1 MNLRRARIVLAG
13 SLGALA
19 LLLAAAALA
28 LYVLGLRGIGEL
40 VLARIADE
48 HRLESLTRLPD
59 GDLLLRGLHLRGASW
74 QVDARAVR
82 LTPDWTALARGD
94 IALLRADAAGL
105 RVLVSTRTPGPS
117 RELRLPSLRIDSLRA
132 RDMALQVDDVQ
143 LRLVELVGA
152 FDAAG
157 TALHLRRASTELS
170 VLGERI
176 RVQRADIDAALTLP
190 RQVRLRGHWARLHP
204 SGPAAG
210 TLDVRGE
217 PTDLRG
223 VARIEAPLAVQGTVA
238 LRAGRL
244 GAHVPRLVLGNAVL
258 AQLLI
263 GMDFTRRPMPIAVRT
278 DATVPALGVLRIE
291 GTSAWTGGR
300 MPIAARVQA
309 GPNTATLDG
318 ELDPATWQATLA
330 ITGDDIDAAHWVA
343 GATSR
348 VRLAGQI
355 DSHVLPPLT
364 ARVTL
369 RADGTLLGRPVTAD
383 VDFGLDDAG
392 VQLEQANLA
401 NLRNRVRVRRDGD
414 GKGMD
419 GMAAT
424 WQLDDLH
431 SLSTQWRGKL
441 EGNGTL
447 RARRITF
454 SLDGRDVA
462 VAGIGAVGRVHA
474 QGTAD
479 LDRRVD
485 ASMTATALALADQP
499 GGGRTL
505 DRLQLALRGTPAAH
519 TLAITAGMP
528 EGELQVGARGAW
540 QDGRPVAGG
549 RAGIA
554 DGRWRG
560 TIDRLTL
567 ATPEYGRWQL
577 RTAATASV
585 DAAAARIS
593 RLCVDGPSEASLCVD
608 DAQYLASGPAAGPR
622 ARVRFTHVPLGLLPL
637 ARIEALRIEGRLDG
651 AFDIDR
657 ARIVGSVQADGTTA
671 LLNRRRIAIESAGAR
686 LDWPFARGGVATLQ
700 ANLQSEAIGTLEADV
715 RRTAAG
721 ALGGHIDGTLRD
733 LGFIQAL
740 LTDTRQFYL
749 EGNARVRLALGGTDS
764 APLLGGNGDVK
775 GRVRVPALGIGPM
788 PLVLALRGDGT
799 RATFDGKLGGMAIA
813 GALGLASLTTPT
825 LDATVRG
832 TRLRLVE
839 QRDLVASLSPDLW
852 VRMRGGTA
860 GNVAEIGGK
869 VTIDAADIRFAS
881 NDAQRGGLSDDVV
894 IHPAVDP
901 RAPPPRGNTPPATAF
916 AWNAD
921 VQVLLGDAVRFT
933 AAGLKTRLTGQL
945 RVLARPPQPLRVLG
959 FVDAVE
965 GSLDTYGVRLVLE
978 RGRLDFNGPADNP
991 RVDARATRTLDA
1003 VSATATGQGS
1013 GKNLVGV
1020 RITGPLQ
1027 RMNSQLFSE
1036 PPRSAEDTLALL
1048 VTGQTLAASSD
1059 TDLRAVG
1066 EAGLAL
1072 GVLDALPVTSVL
1084 RESLGLDELD
1094 VRNPLSRDGGEV
1106 RIGKQL
1112 TPRLRARYVYS
1123 VFNRTGGLQL
1133 RYQVTDRLSLQTEAG
1148 AATNAIDVLWEWQSG
1163 NERRAP

>member
-1 MNLRRARIVLAG
+1 MVVAWA
-13 SLGALA
+13 LGVLA
-19 LLLAAAALA
+19 LLVLAAAFS

-40 VLARIADE
+40 VLARIAVE

-82 LTPDWTALARGD
+82 LTPDWPALARGE
-94 IALLRADAAGL
+94 IAVLRADAAGL

-117 RELRLPSLRIDSLRA
+117 RALRLPSLRVDSLRV
-132 RDMALQVDDVQ
+132 RDLALQVDDVQ
-143 LRLVELVGA
+143 LRLAGLLGT
-152 FDAAG
+152 FDAEG

-190 RQVRLRGHWARLHP
+190 RQVRLRGHWTRLHP
-204 SGPAAG
+204 SAPAAG

-217 PTDLRG
+217 PSDLRG
-223 VARIEAPLAVQGTVA
+223 VARIDAPLPVQGTVA

-258 AQLLI
+258 EQLLV

-278 DATVPALGVLRIE
+278 DAAVPALGALRIE
-291 GTSAWTGGR
+291 GRSAWTGGP
-300 MPIAARVQA
+300 MPIDARVQA
-309 GPNTATLDG
+309 GKNTATLTG
-318 ELDPATWQATLA
+318 ALDPATWMATLA
-330 ITGDDIDAAHWVA
+330 IAGNDIDAAHWVA

-348 VRLAGQI
+348 VRLAGRI

-364 ARVTL
+364 AGVTL
-369 RADGTLLGRPVTAD
+369 RADGTLLGRTVTAD
-383 VDFGLDDAG
+383 VDFDLDAAG
-392 VQLEQANLA
+392 VQLQQASLT
-401 NLRNRVRVRRDGD
+401 NLRNRIRIRRDG
-414 GKGMD
+414 D

-424 WQLDDLH
+424 WQLDDLRG
-431 SLSTQWRGKL
+431 LSTRWRGQL
-441 EGNGTL
+441 AGNGRL
-447 RARRITF
+447 QARRITF
-454 SLDGRDVA
+454 RLDGRDVGI
-462 VAGIGAVGRVHA
+462 AGIGALGRVHA
-474 QGTAD
+474 QGNAD

-485 ASMTATALALADQP
+485 VRMTATSIAPADAAMA
-499 GGGRTL
+499 GMTL
-505 DRLQLALRGTPAAH
+505 DSLAVVLRGTPAAH
-519 TLAITAGMP
+519 TLAVTAGMP
-528 EGELQVGARGAW
+528 SSEVQAEARGAW
-540 QDGRPVAGG
+540 EDGRPRNGTP
-549 RAGIA
+549 AGIA

-560 TIDRLTL
+560 TLDRLLLTH
-567 ATPEYGRWQL
+567 ADHGRWQL
-577 RTAATASV
+577 RTSAGASI
-585 DAAAARIS
+585 DAKAARIS
-593 RLCVDGPSEASLCVD
+593 RLCVDGPEAASLCVD

-637 ARIEALRIEGRLDG
+637 ARIEALRIEGHLDG

-657 ARIVGSVQADGTTA
+657 ARIVGSVQADGASA
-671 LLNRRRIAIESAGAR
+671 LLNRRRIAVETAGAQ
-686 LDWPFARGGVATLQ
+686 LAWPFARGGVATLQ
-700 ANLQSEAIGTLEADV
+700 AQLRSEAIGTLEADV
-715 RRTAAG
+715 RRNAAG

-749 EGNARVRLALGGTDS
+749 EGNARVRLSLGGTDS
-764 APLLGGNGDVK
+764 NPLLGGDGDVK

-788 PLVLALRGDGT
+788 PLMLSLHGDGT
-799 RATFDGKLGGMAIA
+799 RATFDGKLGGMDVA
-813 GALGLASLTTPT
+813 GALGLASLTAPT

-832 TRLRLVE
+832 ARLRLVE

-869 VTIDAADIRFAS
+869 VTIDAADIRFTS
-881 NDAQRGGLSDDVV
+881 DDAQRGGLSDDVV
-894 IHPAVDP
+894 IHRAIDP
-901 RAPPPRGNTPPATAF
+901 RAPPPRGNTAPATAF
-916 AWNAD
+916 AWTAD

-1003 VSATATGQGS
+1003 AS
-1013 GKNLVGV
+1013 GEGNGRNLVGV

-1148 AATNAIDVLWEWQSG
+1148 AMTNAIDVLWEWQSG
-1163 NERRAP
+1163 REQRAP